1 MAGIEIVAVV
11 VGFILAAIG
20 LVRGPSKELGVTM
33 ALVVMMAVLT
43 QFDALVDFNEMPGK
57 VNNALQAVGLDSD
70 SVLQQ
75 RTTVWYLYTA
85 ATIFTAFLAYHG
97 HETLAFGFK
106 DPPGVGGAILGWLAG
121 ALNGYL
127 IFGTIWYYLWR
138 LDYPIQQYVW
148 FEARFT
154 ELAQN
159 LVNLLPQNLLSGVV
173 LSGLALALLWW
184 KILR

>member
-11 VGFILAAIG
+11 VIFILATIG
-20 LVRGPSKELGVTM
+20 LARGPSKELGVTM
-33 ALVVMMAVLT
+33 ALVVLMAVML
-43 QFDALVDFNEMPGK
+43 QFDTLVDFPELPGK

-70 SVLQQ
+70 DVLQQ
-75 RTTVWYLYTA
+75 RTTVWFLYTA

-97 HETLAFGFK
+97 QETLAFGFT
-106 DPPGVGGAILGWLAG
+106 DPPGVGGAILGWLVG
-121 ALNGYL
+121 VLNGYL

-138 LDYPIQQYVW
+138 LDYPIQQYAW

-154 ELAQN
+154 ELALN
-159 LVNLLPQNLLSGVV
+159 LVNLLPQNLLSGIV